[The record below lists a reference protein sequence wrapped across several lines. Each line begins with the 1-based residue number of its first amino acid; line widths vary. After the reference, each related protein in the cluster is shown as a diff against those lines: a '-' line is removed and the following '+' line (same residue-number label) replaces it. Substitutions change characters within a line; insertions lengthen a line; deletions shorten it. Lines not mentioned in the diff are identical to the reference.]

1 MKDKLTNKSIKYKVV
16 RNLLLIVII
25 SVFLLE
31 LLIINFV
38 KHYYYKNIEDLL
50 TNQIKISSEIYSRYF
65 SNVSLEENIIG
76 DVDVF
81 WKQTEAQVQI
91 WSPEG
96 ELLMDSSGL
105 NSTEE
110 SPEDVKKALLGG
122 KGVWKGKKNLSD
134 NGDNQIIR
142 DIFSYNTSKV
152 MAVSY
157 PLKSKDKVVGALR
170 FITSLEN
177 VNKSIYS
184 ISIVFLFIGAFVV
197 IASSFITMI
206 LANSIIQ
213 PIEEVTRAA
222 EKMAKGNYKAR
233 SVKIN
238 NDEIGKLSDTL
249 NYMASEIL
257 KKEQLKN
264 DFISN
269 VSHELRTPL
278 TSIKG
283 WAITLQYDDIDKTMV
298 KDGLNII
305 EQECDRLSGMVEELL
320 DFSKFVSGKII
331 LSKKITK
338 VEELINY
345 VKSHMNAR
353 ADRDGIIFNVK
364 LEGNIKDINL
374 DVNRIKQVLINVIDN
389 ALKFTDKGGSV
400 NISAK
405 SLKDYLVIQV
415 LDTGCGIS
423 EEDLPKVKEKF
434 YKGKSSK
441 SKNGIGLSICDE
453 IVKLHNGKFIIESKV
468 ERGTKVVIMLPYES

>member
-1 MKDKLTNKSIKYKVV
+1 MKKNLTSKSIKYKVV
-16 RNLLLIVII
+16 RNFLLVVII
-25 SVFLLE
+25 SVLLLE

-91 WSPEG
+91 WNKEG
-96 ELLMDSSGL
+96 KLLMDSSGL
-105 NSTEE
+105 NSKEE
-110 SPEDVKKALLGG
+110 EPEDIKKAILGG
-122 KGVWKGKKNLSD
+122 KGVWKGEKVLKDSEDYNLIK
-134 NGDNQIIR
+134 QI
-142 DIFSYNTSKV
+142 FTYNNSKV

-157 PLKSKDKVVGALR
+157 PLKTKNQVVGAIR
-170 FITSLEN
+170 FITSLEE

-184 ISIVFLFIGAFVV
+184 ISMVFVFIGLFVV
-197 IASSFITMI
+197 LASSFVTMI

-213 PIEEVTRAA
+213 PIEGVTIAA
-222 EKMAKGNYKAR
+222 EKMAMGDYKAR
-233 SVKIN
+233 SIKVN
-238 NDEIGKLSDTL
+238 DDEIGKLSDTL

-283 WAITLQYDDIDKTMV
+283 WAITLQYDDIDKNMV

-320 DFSKFVSGKII
+320 DFSKFVSGQIV
-331 LSKKITK
+331 LSKKSVNVNDI
-338 VEELINY
+338 LNY
-345 VKSHMNAR
+345 VKNHMNAR
-353 ADRDGIIFNVK
+353 ADREGIKFTLKVEENTR
-364 LEGNIKDINL
+364 DINL
-374 DVNRIKQVLINVIDN
+374 DVNRIKQVLINIIDN

-400 NISAK
+400 TLRAK
-405 SLKDYLVIQV
+405 STEDYLEITV
-415 LDTGCGIS
+415 LDSGCGIS
-423 EEDLPKVKEKF
+423 EADLPKVKEKF

-453 IVKLHNGKFIIESKV
+453 IIKLHNGKFIIESKIK
-468 ERGTKVVIMLPYES
+468 EGTKVIIMLPYDR